1 MSSSDRF
8 STCDSLG
15 EEAVTVR
22 GPSVLLIKVVGPLVP
37 FVILRQGDK
46 AQALTL
52 KLLEETHD
60 IMDES
65 LHNELQSRYER
76 LEEHRRGIKGGIIGH
91 MRQYEKVYTYQ
102 SGAIN
107 LNGRTV
113 KSSQY
118 ARSVQ
123 MWLKKGKSEF
133 PRLTLCRK
141 SSTSSELTLKTVRQG
156 VQDPPAAPASSE
168 PLPDLELA
176 DLTSKRAERE
186 STIHTKA
193 TTKRWKTYVKP
204 SNTDT
209 FRDSEST
216 TPFSIDIGMNV
227 DSDAQSSDTDSESGV
242 EISVSW
248 GPSESEVAVEPRDDV

>member
-1 MSSSDRF
+1 MSSNDRF
-8 STCDSLG
+8 STCDNLG

-37 FVILRQGDK
+37 FVILRKGDK

-52 KLLEETHD
+52 KLLEETHG
-60 IMDES
+60 IMDDS
-65 LHNELQSRYER
+65 LHNELQRRYEK
-76 LEEHRRGIKGGIIGH
+76 LEEQRRGIKGGIIGH

-113 KSSQY
+113 KSSQH

-123 MWLKKGKSEF
+123 MWLRKGMTDF

-141 SSTSSELTLKTVRQG
+141 SSTNSDLTLKTIRQG
-156 VQDPPAAPASSE
+156 AQDPPAPVSSD
-168 PLPDLELA
+168 PLPDLELT
-176 DLTSKRAERE
+176 DLTRNRTQRGSDIR
-186 STIHTKA
+186 TKA

-209 FRDSEST
+209 LCEGDSESNI
-216 TPFSIDIGMNV
+216 PLSIDIGVHV
-227 DSDAQSSDTDSESGV
+227 DSDAQSSDADSESGV

-248 GPSESEVAVEPRDDV
+248 GLSQENADEPGDDA